1 MKKKVALITGVNGQD
16 GSYLAEFLL
25 SKGYLVHG
33 IIRRSSTINTARLDH
48 IYEDPLKSNKKFFLY
63 YGDLSDTSFINRIID
78 KTKPD
83 EIYNLAAQSHVQ
95 VSFDIP
101 EYTTDINATGS
112 LRILEKIKNSN
123 SKKKIKFY
131 QASTSE
137 MFGNTQKKKQ
147 NENTLFNPQSP
158 YAVSKIYSYY
168 ITKLYRESFDLFA
181 CNGILFNHES
191 PRRGETFVTRKIT
204 LGLNDLI
211 NGNKKNIILGNLNAK
226 RDWGH
231 AKEYAEMQWKIMQH
245 KYPEDFVISTGKSY
259 SIKQFVELSFK
270 LVGINLFWKG
280 KGLNEKGIIKKI
292 NNKKIKNL
300 RKGQIVIKVDKKYYR
315 PAEVNFLK
323 GDSSK
328 AKKILKW
335 TPKISF
341 INLVKDM
348 IEHDVII

>member
-158 YAVSKIYSYY
+158 YAVSKI
-168 ITKLYRESFDLFA
+168 
-181 CNGILFNHES
+181 
-191 PRRGETFVTRKIT
+191 
-204 LGLNDLI
+204 
-211 NGNKKNIILGNLNAK
+211 
-226 RDWGH
+226 
-231 AKEYAEMQWKIMQH
+231 
-245 KYPEDFVISTGKSY
+245 
-259 SIKQFVELSFK
+259 
-270 LVGINLFWKG
+270 
-280 KGLNEKGIIKKI
+280 
-292 NNKKIKNL
+292 
-300 RKGQIVIKVDKKYYR
+300 
-315 PAEVNFLK
+315 
-323 GDSSK
+323 
-328 AKKILKW
+328 
-335 TPKISF
+335 
-341 INLVKDM
+341 
-348 IEHDVII
+348 